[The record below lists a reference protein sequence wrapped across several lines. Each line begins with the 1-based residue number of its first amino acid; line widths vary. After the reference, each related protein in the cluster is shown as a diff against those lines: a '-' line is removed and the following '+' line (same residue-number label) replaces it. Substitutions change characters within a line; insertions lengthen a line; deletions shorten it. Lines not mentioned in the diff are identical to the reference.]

1 LNYFAVELLP
11 VLPDV
16 EPVPDVAAGADPA
29 DSDVAPGL
37 LAGELMVE
45 LEDEPVLGVVVLGV
59 VVVLEE
65 GLLFSFLPHAD
76 SAAAATIANISACF
90 TMSVVSSVAVERK
103 GSIDRLTGMQAGCRK
118 QRGARAAGW
127 QKAGKMAAFGS
138 SLPA

>member
-1 LNYFAVELLP
+1 MVELLPDSELP

-29 DSDVAPGL
+29 DSVAAPGL
-37 LAGELMVE
+37 LAGGGLMVE

-65 GLLFSFLPHAD
+65 GLLFSFLPQAD
-76 SAAAATIANISACF
+76 SAAAATIANTSACF

-127 QKAGKMAAFGS
+127 
-138 SLPA
+138 

>member
-1 LNYFAVELLP
+1 LNYFVVELP

-29 DSDVAPGL
+29 DSVVAPGL
-37 LAGELMVE
+37 LAGGVMVE

-65 GLLFSFLPHAD
+65 GVLSFFLPQAD
-76 SAAAATIANISACF
+76 SAAAATIANTSACF

-118 QRGARAAGW
+118 QWGGRGAGRS
-127 QKAGKMAAFGS
+127 KVGKMAPFGRW
-138 SLPA
+138 LPA